1 MIEGMNMRN
10 TPVLGTAGA
19 LCLSL
24 ALASGA
30 GAATVYTGD
39 VIQGKRVISQLD
51 VADLEPGKKHSFYFQ
66 GVQMGTGQHWYL
78 PVVVAK
84 GAKPGKRILLISGVH
99 GDEVSPVDAV
109 QRAMAQLDPAQMSG
123 TVTAVYD
130 VSRPAKEGVTRMW
143 PIAQWGG
150 QLIDL
155 NRVWPGNEAGG
166 NAPTRHAG
174 LVFNRLFKPNA
185 DYALDFHTAATGGDF
200 TAFIFAKLSKPE
212 IRSMALLYPI
222 EQIKSDPG
230 YAGTLETSLVDAGIP
245 ALTIEIGGP
254 RYFDKRMIPM
264 FVEGTMNVL
273 KHHKVI
279 DGPMGR
285 TSKEAGTFFGDAFHT
300 VRATHGGFLEL
311 RVDLRSKVAAGQVVA
326 VQRNSFGEIVREYK
340 TEVAGEISTLQRDA
354 MIEPGTRVVQ
364 VLFDSPDAKCDGD
377 GCGEDGPDYVE

>member
-1 MIEGMNMRN
+1 MLHSRLLNIVAVAAGMF
-10 TPVLGTAGA
+10 ACA
-19 LCLSL
+19 LP
-24 ALASGA
+24 AH
-30 GAATVYTGD
+30 AATVYTGD
-39 VIQGKRVISQLD
+39 VIQGKRVISELD
-51 VADLEPGKKHSFYFQ
+51 VSDLEAGKVHRFFFQ

-84 GAKPGKRILLISGVH
+84 GAKPGKRVLLTSGVH

-109 QRAMAQLDPAQMSG
+109 QRVMAQLDPAQMAG

-130 VSRPAKEGVTRMW
+130 ISRPAKEGTTRMW
-143 PIAQWGG
+143 PIAQWGS

-155 NRVWPGNEAGG
+155 NRAWPGNEQGG
-166 NAPTRHAG
+166 NPPTRHAG
-174 LVFNRLFKPNA
+174 MVFNRLFKPNA
-185 DYALDFHTAATGGDF
+185 DVALDFHTAATGGDF
-200 TAFIFAKLSKPE
+200 TAFIFAKMSKPQVSE
-212 IRSMALLYPI
+212 MALLYPI

-254 RYFDKRMIPM
+254 RYYDKRMIPL

-273 KHHKVI
+273 KLHKVVPGAI
-279 DGPMGR
+279 GR
-285 TSKEAGTFFGDAFHT
+285 TSKDAGTFFGDAMHT

-311 RVDLRSKVAAGQVVA
+311 RVDLRSKVVPGQVVA

-340 TEVAGEISTLQRDA
+340 TEVGGEITTLQRDA

-364 VLFDSPDAKCDGD
+364 VLYKSADPKCAGD
-377 GCGEDGPDYVE
+377 GCGEESSDYVE

>member
-1 MIEGMNMRN
+1 MIKMLRAAAAAAALLGMAAAA
-10 TPVLGTAGA
+10 T
-19 LCLSL
+19 
-24 ALASGA
+24 
-30 GAATVYTGD
+30 AATVYTGD

-66 GVQMGTGQHWYL
+66 GVQMGTGQHWYV

-109 QRAMAQLDPAQMSG
+109 QRTMAQLDPAQMSG

-155 NRVWPGNEAGG
+155 NRVWPGNVDGG

-174 LVFNRLFKPNA
+174 LVFSRLFKPNA
-185 DYALDFHTAATGGDF
+185 DFALDFHTAATGGDF

-212 IRSMALLYPI
+212 IRAMALLYPI

-230 YAGTLETSLVDAGIP
+230 YGGTLETSLVEAGIP

-254 RYFDKRMIPM
+254 RYYDKRLIPM

-279 DGPMGR
+279 TRPDGAHLEGGQHLLWRCLPHRARHARRLPRIAGGLAHQGR
-285 TSKEAGTFFGDAFHT
+285 GRADGGDPAQF
-300 VRATHGGFLEL
+300 VRRGGA
-311 RVDLRSKVAAGQVVA
+311 RVQDRG
-326 VQRNSFGEIVREYK
+326 RG
-340 TEVAGEISTLQRDA
+340 
-354 MIEPGTRVVQ
+354 
-364 VLFDSPDAKCDGD
+364 
-377 GCGEDGPDYVE
+377 